1 VVGNSDVSTNF
12 RGDQTGQGSSG
23 AELQNPTI
31 TIFHE
36 TLIIEMIAQTIWIE
50 EFKAPYLNHA
60 CSGKTQSLL
69 PNILGQNDTA
79 GPDKQAIVLFHI
91 LNQKSLTT
99 PKRNEISGF
108 VLSLLFEFFLFF
120 I

>member
-1 VVGNSDVSTNF
+1 MKTS
-12 RGDQTGQGSSG
+12 
-23 AELQNPTI
+23 
-31 TIFHE
+31 
-36 TLIIEMIAQTIWIE
+36 IIEIIPKQFE

-69 PNILGQNDTA
+69 PNILGQDDTT

-91 LNQKSLTT
+91 LSQKSLTP

-108 VLSLLFEFFLFF
+108 VLKSFV
-120 I
+120 